1 MTRPTYLSTACLPF
15 SEPLAQRL
23 ATYRQ
28 HDIRD
33 VELGARVTV
42 GDVDWAAV
50 EGWNGELLVHNYF
63 PPPAESFVLNLASAD
78 AEIRARSVELVENA
92 LRLSKQIGAPFYS
105 VHAGFITDPTGMGTT
120 SFNFPLPDSPREKEE
135 ATERFVDALNS
146 VTQTAA
152 ALGLAVLVEN
162 NVCGPELV
170 GKLLL
175 QETNEF
181 LALFKQID
189 APNLGI
195 LLDTGHLNVSAQTLG
210 FDRMEFVET
219 LAPLI
224 CGIHVHDND
233 GTADQ
238 HQPVQRGSWVLEA
251 LRLPALADV
260 PLTVESMIS
269 DISAAPDYMAWLQ
282 DAVG

>member
-1 MTRPTYLSTACLPF
+1 MTRPIYLSTACLPF
-15 SEPLAQRL
+15 SQPLAQRL

-28 HDIRD
+28 HDIRN

-42 GDVDWAAV
+42 GDADRTAV
-50 EGWNGELLVHNYF
+50 EQWEGRLLVHNYF
-63 PPPAESFVLNLASAD
+63 PPPADPFVLNLASRD
-78 AEIRARSVELVENA
+78 ETIRARSTELVENA
-92 LRLSKQIGAPFYS
+92 LRLSKQIGASFYS

-120 SFNFPLPDSPREKEE
+120 SFVFPLPNSPREKGE

-146 VTQTAA
+146 VAQTAA
-152 ALGLAVLVEN
+152 GSGLDVLVEN

-175 QETNEF
+175 QETDEF
-181 LALFKQID
+181 LALFEQIN

-195 LLDTGHLNVSAQTLG
+195 LLDTGHLNVSAHTLG
-210 FDRMEFVET
+210 FDRMKFVET
-219 LAPLI
+219 LAPFVR
-224 CGIHVHDND
+224 GIHVHDND

-238 HQPVQRGSWVLEA
+238 HQPVQPGSWVLEA

-260 PLTVESMIS
+260 PLTVESTVS
-269 DISAAPDYMAWLQ
+269 DISAAPAYIAWLR
-282 DAVG
+282 DEIS